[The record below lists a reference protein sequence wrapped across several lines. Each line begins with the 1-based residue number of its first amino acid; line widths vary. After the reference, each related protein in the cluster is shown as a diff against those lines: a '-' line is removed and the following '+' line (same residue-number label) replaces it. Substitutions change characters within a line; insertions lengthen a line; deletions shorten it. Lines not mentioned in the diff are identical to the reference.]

1 LNWIKV
7 AVLAFSMALAGCA
20 SDARTSESV
29 ADEGPA
35 KVNRVEVEDVRY
47 VFRNGNRIVTGEL
60 VNPGDRGI
68 RHAMVQVALYDRMNQ
83 PVSMVNIDVR
93 DIKAGERKPFRRVL
107 DLNDDIRT
115 VRVRSVLVL

>member
-1 LNWIKV
+1 LNWSKL
-7 AVLAFSMALAGCA
+7 AVLALIVTLAGCA
-20 SDARTSESV
+20 SEPRTSDSAAGE
-29 ADEGPA
+29 EPA

-107 DLNDDIRT
+107 DLNEDIRT